1 MNNSVQGLVITIKSP
16 TLHERDMV
24 MNHVR
29 YLIESLT
36 RAGRVGT
43 VEVMALPNQQLIS
56 TELQGEQL

>member
-1 MNNSVQGLVITIKSP
+1 
-16 TLHERDMV
+16 

-56 TELQGEQL
+56 TELQGEQP